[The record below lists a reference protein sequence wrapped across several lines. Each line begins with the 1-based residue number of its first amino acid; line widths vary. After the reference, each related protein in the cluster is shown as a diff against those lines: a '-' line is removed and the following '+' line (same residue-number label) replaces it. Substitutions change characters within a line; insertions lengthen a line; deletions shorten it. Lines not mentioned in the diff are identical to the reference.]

1 MSTEMIVG
9 FVGIGTM
16 GDPMVRHVAAAGYAV
31 VVYDTSPQAIARI
44 AKVSGIEKAGSLAE
58 LATRCNTIITMLPNG
73 KTVHEV
79 ILGKPDTK
87 NDCLSAGL
95 RAGSMIIDMSSSD
108 PIGTRQLGEEL
119 ESFGL
124 RLLDAP
130 VSGGRKGAE
139 QATLAIM
146 VGGETA
152 PVEEFRTLLG
162 TMGKI
167 VHHAG
172 PLGSGHAVKA
182 LNNYVSAAG
191 FTAALE
197 AMLVGHRFGID
208 PGTIIDIINT
218 SSGRN
223 NSTETKI
230 HQQVLPRSFKQGFA
244 LGLMAKDLR
253 TALDLAQGIGLDLP
267 LAKHCVGIWNK
278 AEATI
283 GGDTDHTELLR
294 YLEQATG
301 EYLDG

>member
-1 MSTEMIVG
+1 MSKKMTVG

-31 VVYDTSPQAIARI
+31 VVYDTSPAAIAR
-44 AKVSGIEKAGSLAE
+44 VTGVEGIEAAASLAE
-58 LATRCNTIITMLPNG
+58 LAARCDTVITMLPNG
-73 KTVHEV
+73 KIVRQV
-79 ILGKPDTK
+79 VLGEPDGK
-87 NDCLSAGL
+87 NDCLVAGL
-95 RAGSMIIDMSSSD
+95 RAGSTVVDMSSSD

-119 ESFGL
+119 AGRGL
-124 RLLDAP
+124 RLIDAP

-139 QATLAIM
+139 LATLAIM
-146 VGGETA
+146 AGGDA
-152 PVEEFRTLLG
+152 AVVEAFRPLIG
-162 TMGKI
+162 TMGKV

-172 PLGSGHAVKA
+172 PLGAGHAVKA
-182 LNNYVSAAG
+182 LNNYISAAG

-197 AMLVGHRFGID
+197 GMIVAHRFGVD
-208 PGTIIDIINT
+208 PGTLIDIVNT

-230 HQQVLPRSFKQGFA
+230 HQQVLNRSFKQGFA

-267 LAKHCVGIWNK
+267 LAKHCVEIWNK
-278 AEATI
+278 AEASI

-301 EYLDG
+301 ESLEE